1 MGRNTSCLLRSTSH
15 IGPTLLFQQE
25 NMNFPICKTE
35 IAVND
40 PVDWVAD
47 SDIQV
52 IQGIQWVQ
60 DRASAERNQ
69 KVDQNSVIVATLT
82 LLLHSYDVSWIA
94 SSCVLHDGIQSIC
107 FVCSVNIPEPSSC
120 LPFLPLLLPLR
131 YWWTFQ
137 KPKKAPTLPK
147 LILMERK

>member
-1 MGRNTSCLLRSTSH
+1 
-15 IGPTLLFQQE
+15 
-25 NMNFPICKTE
+25 MNFPICKTE

-82 LLLHSYDVSWIA
+82 LLLHSYDVS
-94 SSCVLHDGIQSIC
+94 
-107 FVCSVNIPEPSSC
+107 
-120 LPFLPLLLPLR
+120 
-131 YWWTFQ
+131 
-137 KPKKAPTLPK
+137 
-147 LILMERK
+147 